1 MLHDVVEQF
10 FDTFVGSEKNAAAQP
25 DPERSRHQAA
35 EKLLHTALRC
45 EFWKN
50 DTQKQRENDQYMC
63 VIE

>member
-45 EFWKN
+45 EF
-50 DTQKQRENDQYMC
+50 
-63 VIE
+63 